1 LLHKIS
7 AALARE
13 SLVCSDERRNNR
25 TMLLVPAWAWW
36 GGVVHRAVCVG
47 VPVGIFLAAL
57 VFAES
62 GVMLGAVVAFVVIS
76 IFNGVVMARR
86 MDRFWPA
93 ARDLS
98 AGDRVAAVRAAR
110 RGQDIDQ
117 ARLASAA
124 IQYAGGLR
132 KACEQARRWRWF
144 VWLAAAAML
153 VLAVL
158 DSISGPP
165 RTAVVSWLF
174 VVFFAVEIFWWPLA
188 RDRLLANAERT
199 AESARRALSEQR
211 TDDA

>member
-7 AALARE
+7 AALVRE
-13 SLVCSDERRNNR
+13 SLVCSDEWRNNR
-25 TMLLVPAWAWW
+25 TMLLVPAWTWW
-36 GGVVHRAVCVG
+36 GGVVYRAVCVG

-76 IFNGVVMARR
+76 TFNGVVMARR

-132 KACEQARRWRWF
+132 KAYEQARRWRWF
-144 VWLAAAAML
+144 IWLAAAAML

-188 RDRLLANAERT
+188 QDRLLANAERT
-199 AESARRALSEQR
+199 AESARRALSEQH

>member
-7 AALARE
+7 AALVRE
-13 SLVCSDERRNNR
+13 SLVCSDEGRNNR
-25 TMLLVPAWAWW
+25 TMLLVPAWTWW
-36 GGVVHRAVCVG
+36 GGVVYRAVCVG
-47 VPVGIFLAAL
+47 VPVGIF
-57 VFAES
+57 
-62 GVMLGAVVAFVVIS
+62 
-76 IFNGVVMARR
+76 NGIVMARR

-93 ARDLS
+93 ARELS

-132 KACEQARRWRWF
+132 KACEQARRWRCF
-144 VWLAAAAML
+144 VWLAAATML

-188 RDRLLANAERT
+188 QDRLLANAERT
-199 AESARRALSEQR
+199 GELARRALSEQR